1 MNLKIK
7 LLFLALLLFNITL
20 FSQSSQNEIQIKG
33 VVISANDKTPLPSVN
48 VIILNTKKGTSTDF
62 DGNYVIKANI
72 DDVLQFSYLGYV
84 TKTII
89 VGDKK
94 TINIALDEDSSQL
107 DEIVVVG
114 YGSLKKSN
122 ITSAVS
128 TFKNENLAQLP
139 VARIDQALQGKLAG
153 VNVQNTSS
161 AAGEAPVISI
171 RGQASIN
178 ASPSPLVVVD
188 GQAIEDGLEAI
199 NMDDVESVT
208 VLKDASS
215 AAIYGSRGANGVIL
229 ITTKS
234 GTENKTTYNF
244 NNSVGFKTAYELY
257 DIQSASEYVE
267 RLYDE
272 QALRL
277 ADPLWD
283 SPGGVPNVSTNY
295 QKRYILEQAIRGGQS
310 TDYQD
315 EFMRTGTF
323 RNISLSASGGK
334 KGLKFRVSGAYSSDE
349 AMMQKSSYEKYQL
362 RAKIDAD
369 LTKKLK
375 LRINIAPTFS
385 ERERPANDYRDY
397 FRFPS
402 FIPTQHTAETLAF
415 VQSDGNH
422 SELSVGDY
430 ANPQHF
436 YNLLFPEYTMPDG
449 STYSSTSTTN
459 PWSTSSINPLKV
471 LNLQDD
477 NEEEFRI
484 QSTID
489 LTYKINSNF
498 TLKTTASAY
507 YRFADRLQWVGTN
520 ARSEFNENY
529 AVNLRRNYKDL
540 LSENTLNYIKDYKK
554 HSFNALLGFSAQ
566 RTDYMTSSFTA
577 QNFPNDDIRAWSSAA
592 SIVKANFNSSNDDGG
607 EFRNARALLSY
618 YGRLVYSYDGL
629 YNLTAT
635 MRKDGASQ
643 FGPGNKWGTFSSI
656 SAGVNLAK
664 FSFLED
670 SDVINKLNLRVA
682 YGEVGNN
689 RTDQLPGNNAFNPY
703 LSTLEGQNYVDGNN
717 DVVNGQ
723 ATLSEITDAQFNADL
738 TWETTV
744 STNFGF
750 DIGLFRNRINLSA
763 EFYESNT
770 NELLLTPNNQLF
782 TGAALAWNNVGS
794 LQNRGHEIE
803 LSTTN
808 IATEDFRWT
817 TSGNYSSNRLKLTD
831 FGGLAETP
839 QTGERGEQYISRV
852 GNPLVQFYGYKTDGV
867 WLSQAEIDASGFTAS
882 NYGHGTLV
890 PGSLKIVDVTGDG
903 IIDTDDRTVIGDPY
917 ADFTWGMTNTF
928 EYKGVDLTFAFQGVH
943 GIDLYLG
950 DTGYNEAR
958 REVSNYNANRWVS
971 PSNPGDG
978 QTPYETFGGVHWVTT
993 DYGVDDASF
1002 IALREFTVGYN
1013 IPKDLVQKIG
1023 LKQLRLYFT
1032 GQNLLYLTAKDF
1044 RGLNPESR
1052 RSSGTYANPLITGY
1066 DRGGYPVPKT
1076 LVLGLNVKF

>member
-7 LLFLALLLFNITL
+7 LIFTLLFLFKISVY
-20 FSQSSQNEIQIKG
+20 SQEESDSFEVKG
-33 VVISANDKTPLPSVN
+33 VVVSSNDNTPLPSVN
-48 VIILNTKKGTSTDF
+48 VIVVKAKKGTTTDF
-62 DGNYVIKANI
+62 DGNYKIMVKKN
-72 DDVLQFSYLGYV
+72 DVLQFSFLGFV
-84 TKTII
+84 TKAVI
-89 VGDKK
+89 VGDQKI
-94 TINIALDEDSSQL
+94 INIALTEDSSQL

-122 ITSAVS
+122 ITSAIS
-128 TFKNENLAQLP
+128 TFKNDKLAELP
-139 VARIDQALQGKLAG
+139 VARLDQALQGKLAG
-153 VNVQNTSS
+153 VNISNTSS
-161 AAGEAPVISI
+161 AAGEPPVIRI

-178 ASPSPLVVVD
+178 ASADPLIVLD
-188 GQAIEDGLEAI
+188 GQAIEDGLDAV
-199 NMDDVESVT
+199 NMDDVESVS

-234 GTENKTTYNF
+234 GSENKTTYNF
-244 NNSVGFKTAYELY
+244 NNSIGFKSAYELY
-257 DIQSASEYVE
+257 DIQSSSEYVE
-267 RLYDE
+267 RLYEE
-272 QALRL
+272 QALRF

-283 SPGGVPNVSTNY
+283 TPGGVPNVSTNY
-295 QKRYILEQAIRGGQS
+295 QKRYILEQAIRGGES
-310 TDYQD
+310 TSYQD
-315 EFMRTGTF
+315 EFMRTGIF
-323 RNISLSASGGK
+323 RNTSLSASGGK
-334 KGLKFRVSGAYSSDE
+334 KGLKYRISGAYSGDE
-349 AMMQKSSYEKYQL
+349 AMMRKSSYDKYQL
-362 RAKIDAD
+362 RVKLNAD

-375 LRINIAPTFS
+375 LNINIAPTYS

-402 FIPTQHTAETLAF
+402 FIPIVHTAETLAF
-415 VQSDGNH
+415 AQSDGNH
-422 SELSVGDY
+422 SELTVGDY

-436 YNLLFPEYTMPDG
+436 YSLLFPQFTLPDG
-449 STYSSTSTTN
+449 TLYDNPSLTN

-471 LNLQDD
+471 LDLQDD
-477 NEEEFRI
+477 TEEEFRI
-484 QSTID
+484 QSSLD
-489 LTYKINSNF
+489 LIYQATSNLTF
-498 TLKTTASAY
+498 KTTASAY
-507 YRFADRLQWVGTN
+507 YRFSDRLQWVGTN
-520 ARSEFNENY
+520 ARSEFNDNY
-529 AVNLRRNYKDL
+529 AVNLRRNYRDF
-540 LSENTLNYIKDYKK
+540 LSESTVNYIKDYKK

-566 RTDYMTSSFTA
+566 RTDLKTSSFTA
-577 QNFPNDDIRAWSSAA
+577 QNFPNDNIRAWSSAA

-618 YGRLVYSYDGL
+618 YGRLVYSFDST

-635 MRKDGASQ
+635 IRRDGASQ
-643 FGPGNKWGTFSSI
+643 FGPGNKWGTFSSV
-656 SAGVNLAK
+656 SAGVNFAK
-664 FSFLED
+664 FNFLES

-682 YGEVGNN
+682 YGQVGNN

-703 LSTLEGQNYVDGNN
+703 ISTLEGSNYVDGSNG
-717 DVVNGQ
+717 VVNGQ
-723 ATLSEITDAQFNADL
+723 ATLSAITDAQFNADL

-744 STNFGF
+744 STNIGI

-770 NELLLTPNNQLF
+770 DRLLLTPNNQLF

-808 IATEDFRWT
+808 IVTEDFRWT
-817 TSGNYSSNRLKLTD
+817 TSGNYASNRLELTD

-852 GNPLVQFYGYKTDGV
+852 GSPLVQFFGYKTDGV

-882 NYGHGTLV
+882 SYGHGTLV

-903 IIDTDDRTVIGDPY
+903 VIDVDDRTIIGDPY

-928 EYKGVDLTFAFQGVH
+928 EYKNFDMTFGFQGVH
-943 GIDLYLG
+943 GIDMYLG

-958 REVSNYNANRWVS
+958 REVTNYNSNRWVS

-1002 IALREFTVGYN
+1002 VALREFTLGYN
-1013 IPKDLVQKIG
+1013 LEKDFIQKIG

-1032 GQNLLYLTAKDF
+1032 GQNLLFLTKKDF
-1044 RGLNPESR
+1044 RGLNAESR
-1052 RSSGTYANPLITGY
+1052 RSSGTYANPLIAGY

-1076 LVLGLNVKF
+1076 IVLGINVKF